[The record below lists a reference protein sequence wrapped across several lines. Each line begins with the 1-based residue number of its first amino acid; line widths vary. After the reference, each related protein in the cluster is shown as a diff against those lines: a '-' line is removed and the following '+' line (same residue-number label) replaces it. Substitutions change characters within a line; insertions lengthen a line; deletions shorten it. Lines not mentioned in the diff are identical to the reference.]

1 MFHVKHFYL
10 TDEKNFLIYLSGIL
24 IIFIIY
30 MSHHTKAKIFS
41 VVNQKGGV
49 GKTTTAIN
57 LATAFA
63 AIKKKILLVDLDP
76 QGNASTGFGI
86 SQSQRQKTIYEV
98 LINECSAKNAVIPT
112 RIPNL
117 NIITSTVDLSACEI
131 ELAPVQDR
139 EFILKEALKEL
150 IHDYDCI
157 LIDCP
162 PSLGLLTVNALT
174 ASDSI
179 LIPMQCEFF
188 ALEGLSH
195 LLTSLDLV
203 KENLNHHLK
212 ISGIILTMHDRRN
225 KLTEQVEIDVRS
237 FLKDK
242 VFKHSIPRNVKLSE
256 APSHGLPGII
266 YDFKCPGSTAY
277 IKLAK
282 EILSREKLLK

>member
-1 MFHVKHFYL
+1 
-10 TDEKNFLIYLSGIL
+10 
-24 IIFIIY
+24 
-30 MSHHTKAKIFS
+30 MSNNHQDTIKRAKVFS

-49 GKTTTAIN
+49 GKTTTVVN

-63 AIKKKILLVDLDP
+63 AIKKKVLLVDIDP

-86 SQSQRQKTIYEV
+86 AQAQRQKTIYEV
-98 LINECSAKNAVIPT
+98 LIGECSAQEAIIPT

-117 NIITSTVDLSACEI
+117 KIITSTVDLSACEV
-131 ELAPVQDR
+131 ELADMAKR
-139 EFILKEALKEL
+139 EYLLRRALKDV
-150 IHDYDCI
+150 IADFDCI

-162 PSLGLLTVNALT
+162 PSLGMLTINALT

-188 ALEGLSH
+188 SLEGLSH
-195 LLTSLDLV
+195 LLTTLDLV
-203 KENLNHHLK
+203 KDNLNHDLA

-225 KLTEQVEIDVRS
+225 KLTEQVEIDVRD

-242 VFKHSIPRNVKLSE
+242 VFKHSIPRNVRLSE

-266 YDFKCPGSTAY
+266 YDSKCPGSVAY

-282 EILSREKLLK
+282 EILQRENLR